1 MRSRRFECENDGEF
15 AEMGQER
22 ERAASGTVGIGGGV
36 CRAGSR
42 VIRRGVEAGRSV
54 PGGLY
59 GRISGAFGARI
70 ARNRAVSPRIQR
82 FRGFRRGSQPTP
94 GRPYGPLKGRFV
106 LDAKW
111 KRLDP
116 GAPNHGGSQDDA
128 YQLFA
133 YWKGYGRRR
142 VVLVYPRT
150 AAFRK
155 TCRFRF
161 VGDPDLELACFPFN
175 VSDAGESVRGMM
187 GERWTDRRRSGL
199 GVWQGW
205 WVQTRPVCGGGR
217 GTFCKRRFTFC
228 QADLTFYERFRPI
241 LPGMP
246 TPRDL

>member
-1 MRSRRFECENDGEF
+1 MCPAGSTGGFPGRLGPGSPGTGPFRPGFSDSEGSEGVPNRLLDGRTGRSRAVFAGFRHAVEGQRCPPRRASTRCRLVLLALPGRSLLDEAGYRPDG
-15 AEMGQER
+15 A
-22 ERAASGTVGIGGGV
+22 
-36 CRAGSR
+36 RAGPFR
-42 VIRRGVEAGRSV
+42 PGCKVEASRPRRAEPWRQSGRRV
-54 PGGLY
+54 PALCLLEG
-59 GRISGAFGARI
+59 IW
-70 ARNRAVSPRIQR
+70 SPT
-82 FRGFRRGSQPTP
+82 RGS
-94 GRPYGPLKGRFV
+94 
-106 LDAKW
+106 
-111 KRLDP
+111 RLSK
-116 GAPNHGGSQDDA
+116 A
-128 YQLFA
+128 
-133 YWKGYGRRR
+133 
-142 VVLVYPRT
+142 